1 MFKEKLTNELNSVD
15 PSEAVKTAVLEK
27 MNKEAKSLAPIRSK
41 AYTKR
46 RWIAAVAAVLVVVI
60 VSVTVLN
67 LPLFNGDEYIS
78 NGDTS
83 TSSNPEDLFIDE
95 ELTESNSE
103 NQIQQP
109 SENAPKSITYDAAY
123 KLFDKIAALREAQKK
138 HYNGD
143 DTSSVLSYSN
153 DEQTATQGKP
163 TVSSIPSKNYT
174 ETNIQVEGVEEGDIV
189 KTDGEYIYVLKRYA
203 YYAETI
209 YIAKA
214 TDGKLSKTAFIYYG
228 HTPYN
233 DLYEYDVEI
242 KEFYLCS
249 NTLVI
254 IISAERKTKNF
265 EGDCTIAMLFDVS
278 NPKSPQY
285 IKEYVQTG
293 NYTSSRLIGDNLYLF
308 SQDSLYGYEKIK
320 KPDDNF
326 QGGYTYE
333 YKRFWQLPKIG
344 TDNRVL
350 SDIDEKNLYAF
361 DDEVNLEYFLAV
373 SIDVKNRK
381 RSDSKAIVGGGSN
394 VYVNNNAIYAVSS
407 EINYFEA
414 EKEYIPKTYI
424 MKFGINK
431 GKITPLAKTNLK
443 GSVLNQFLMDEY
455 GGYFRIIT
463 TTRKYRRNNCCAFF
477 SVIGIDSNTVY
488 VLDKDLKTVSSIKG
502 IAKGEAVTSSRF
514 MGGIG
519 YFCTSPQDV
528 NVDPFFAVDFSN
540 PKNPKILDSLEFPGV
555 VNYLQPYDD
564 NLMLGI
570 GETESGQNVK
580 LIMFDVSNPKKI
592 KQLFTLNTN
601 VSCEYNS
608 FNGSNGHKKVNILK
622 DKDIICF
629 SGGTKYNIYKFS
641 KQKGFIPLEKNQF
654 PAKADE
660 DGDIDISWDYNIRG
674 VFIDDYLY
682 VCNGDGIVS
691 YMPFKGNKKI
701 SEISF
706 YDYP

>member
-1 MFKEKLTNELNSVD
+1 MFKDNFKKELDVIN
-15 PSEAVKTAVLEK
+15 PSAELETAVLNKICQEK
-27 MNKEAKSLAPIRSK
+27 ELLSLAPKKSYK
-41 AYTKR
+41 K
-46 RWIAAVAAVLVVVI
+46 RWISAIAAALALVI
-60 VSVTVLN
+60 VSVTAFN
-67 LPLFNGDEYIS
+67 LPFFNGSEYIL
-78 NGDTS
+78 NGDIS
-83 TSSNPEDLFIDE
+83 MSSNSEDLFNDE
-95 ELTESNSE
+95 DLTESNPE

-123 KLFDKIAALREAQKK
+123 KLFDKIAALREKQKK

-143 DTSSVLSYSN
+143 STSSALSYSN
-153 DEQTATQGKP
+153 DGQTATKGNS
-163 TVSSIPSKNYT
+163 TVSSTSSKNYT
-174 ETNIQVEGVEEGDIV
+174 KTNIQVEGVEEGDIV
-189 KTDGEYIYVLKRYA
+189 KTDGEYIYALRSFVNA
-203 YYAETI
+203 ITI
-209 YIAKA
+209 YISKA
-214 TDGKLSKTAFIYYG
+214 TNGKLSKTAYIHLY
-228 HTPYN
+228 HTPYD
-233 DLYEYDVEI
+233 DLYDYDSEI

-308 SQDSLYGYEKIK
+308 SQDFLYGFEKIK

-333 YKRFWQLPKIG
+333 HKRFWQLPKIG
-344 TDNRVL
+344 VDNKVL
-350 SDIDEKNLYAF
+350 KDIDEKNLYAF

-443 GSVLNQFLMDEY
+443 GSVLNRFLMDEY

-514 MGGIG
+514 MGEIG
-519 YFCTSPQDV
+519 YFCTSPKNV

-555 VNYLQPYDD
+555 VEYLHPYDD

-570 GETESGQNVK
+570 GKTESGKTVK
-580 LIMFDVSNPKKI
+580 LVMFDVSNPKKI

-608 FNGSNGHKKVNILK
+608 FNVSNGHKKVNILK

-641 KQKGFIPLEKNQF
+641 KQKGFSPLEKNQF
-654 PAKADE
+654 SAKTEE
-660 DGDIDISWDYNIRG
+660 DGDIYSSWDYQIRG

-682 VCNGDGIVS
+682 VCNGEGIVS

-701 SEISF
+701 SEILF
-706 YDYP
+706 YNYP

>member
-1 MFKEKLTNELNSVD
+1 MFKDKFKKELDGIN
-15 PSEAVKTAVLEK
+15 PSEELELAVINKIRQEKEKTLPAYK
-27 MNKEAKSLAPIRSK
+27 KSYK
-41 AYTKR
+41 K
-46 RWIAAVAAVLVVVI
+46 RWISAIAAALALVI
-60 VSVTVLN
+60 VSVTAFN
-67 LPLFNGDEYIS
+67 LPIFNGSEHIL
-78 NGDTS
+78 NGDVS
-83 TSSNPEDLFIDE
+83 TSSNSEDLFVDE
-95 ELTESNSE
+95 DLTESNFE
-103 NQIQQP
+103 NQDQQP
-109 SENAPKSITYDAAY
+109 SQNAPTSITYDAAY
-123 KLFDKIAALREAQKK
+123 KLFDKIAALREAQKD

-143 DTSSVLSYSN
+143 NTASKSANSN
-153 DEQTATQGKP
+153 DGQSNLTDTP
-163 TVSSIPSKNYT
+163 SVNDTPSKNYT

-189 KTDGEYIYVLKRYA
+189 KTDGEYIYALHSIVNA
-203 YYAETI
+203 STI
-209 YIAKA
+209 YISKA
-214 TDGKLSKTAFIYYG
+214 TNGKLSKTAFIHLD
-228 HTPYN
+228 HTPYD
-233 DLYEYDVEI
+233 DLYDYDAEI

-254 IISAERKTKNF
+254 IISAERKTKSF

-308 SQDSLYGYEKIK
+308 SQDSLYGFETIK
-320 KPDDNF
+320 KPDDNI
-326 QGGYTYE
+326 GYTYE
-333 YKRFWQLPKIG
+333 HKRFWQLPKIG
-344 TDNRVL
+344 VDDRVL
-350 SDIDEKNLYAF
+350 NDIDEKNLYAF

-443 GSVLNQFLMDEY
+443 GSVLNRFLMDEY

-463 TTRKYRRNNCCAFF
+463 TTRKFRRNNCCAFF

-514 MGGIG
+514 IGEIG
-519 YFCTSPQDV
+519 YFCTSTKNV

-540 PKNPKILDSLEFPGV
+540 PKNPKILDSLEFPGAV
-555 VNYLQPYDD
+555 EYLQPYGD
-564 NLMLGI
+564 NMLLGI
-570 GETESGQNVK
+570 GKTESGKNFK

-608 FNGSNGHKKVNILK
+608 FNVSYGHKEVNILK
-622 DKDIICF
+622 NKNIICF
-629 SGGTKYNIYKFS
+629 SDGTKYNIYKFS
-641 KQKGFIPLEKNQF
+641 KQKGFSPLKENQF
-654 PAKADE
+654 SAKTDE
-660 DGDIDISWDYNIRG
+660 DGDIYSSWDYNIRG

-682 VCNGDGIVS
+682 VCNRYGIVS

-701 SEISF
+701 SEILF
-706 YDYP
+706 FNYP

>member
-1 MFKEKLTNELNSVD
+1 MFKDNFKKELDVIN
-15 PSEAVKTAVLEK
+15 PSAELETAVLNKICQEK
-27 MNKEAKSLAPIRSK
+27 ERLASTPKK
-41 AYTKR
+41 AHKKG
-46 RWIAAVAAVLVVVI
+46 WIAAVAAVLVVVI
-60 VSVTVLN
+60 VLVTAFN
-67 LPLFNGDEYIS
+67 LPLFNGSEYIL
-78 NGDTS
+78 NGDIS
-83 TSSNPEDLFIDE
+83 TSSNSEDLFVDE
-95 ELTESNSE
+95 DLTESNFE
-103 NQIQQP
+103 NQDQQP
-109 SENAPKSITYDAAY
+109 SQNVPTSITYDAAY
-123 KLFDKIAALREAQKK
+123 KLFDKIAALREAQKN

-143 DTSSVLSYSN
+143 NTASKLSDSNEGQSNSTDTPSVN
-153 DEQTATQGKP
+153 NT
-163 TVSSIPSKNYT
+163 PSKNYT

-189 KTDGEYIYVLKRYA
+189 KTNGEYIYALERSAYA
-203 YYAETI
+203 DTI
-209 YIAKA
+209 YITKA
-214 TDGKLSKTAFIYYG
+214 TDDKLSKTAHIYYG
-228 HTPYN
+228 HTPYD
-233 DLYEYDVEI
+233 DLYEYNAEF

-254 IISAERKTKNF
+254 IISAERKSKNF

-293 NYTSSRLIGDNLYLF
+293 KYTSSRLIGDNLYLF

-333 YKRFWQLPKIG
+333 YKRFWQFPKIG
-344 TDNRVL
+344 IDNRVL
-350 SDIDEKNLYAF
+350 SDIDEKNLYVF

-407 EINYFEA
+407 EINYFEV

-431 GKITPLAKTNLK
+431 GEITPLAKTNVK

-455 GGYFRIIT
+455 DGYFRIIT
-463 TTRKYRRNNCCAFF
+463 TTRKYRRNKCCAFF

-514 MGGIG
+514 MGEIG

-540 PKNPKILDSLEFPGV
+540 PKNPKILDSLKFPGV

-608 FNGSNGHKKVNILK
+608 FNGSNGHKKVNVLK

-654 PAKADE
+654 SAKTNE
-660 DGDIDISWDYNIRG
+660 DGEIYSSWDYSIRG

-682 VCNGDGIVS
+682 VCNGTGIVS

-701 SEISF
+701 SEIIF
-706 YDYP
+706 YNYP